1 MKKKQWKK
9 LLIREMRKTNEN
21 KSIKINHNKINHY
34 KIQRN
39 NNNNSNMGFLLKYL
53 MIQKMMNQTLNICK
67 DQDKKD
73 NL

>member
-34 KIQRN
+34 KVQRN

-53 MIQKMMNQTLNICK
+53 MI
-67 DQDKKD
+67 
-73 NL
+73 